1 MEKTELPAILRKIDG
16 ITPYNMTEKEH
27 VWHIALEY
35 AIDLY

>member
-1 MEKTELPAILRKIDG
+1 MEKTVLPATSQKIDG

-35 AIDLY
+35 AIDLF